1 MDIDD
6 KLGHRGRIKERLL
19 NSSPGQLADYEILE
33 ILLCMSQ
40 PRKDMKP
47 LAKQL
52 IREFGNLAH
61 VLCAKMDDLK
71 QISGIGMSILSGFRV
86 VHEAAS
92 RLIKDSFV
100 NNPILQSW
108 DGLINYC
115 KATMS
120 HLNIEQ
126 FRVVYLDQKNMVIAD
141 IVQNEGTIDHVNIYP
156 REIIKKAL
164 YLDASS
170 IILVHNHPSGHL
182 KPSKED
188 IGLTKEVIKACNAVN
203 ISVHDHIIIS
213 EKGYYSLKENKLI

>member
-19 NSSPGQLADYEILE
+19 NSHPGQLADYEILE

-52 IREFGNLAH
+52 IREFGSLAH

-71 QISGIGMSILSGFRV
+71 QISGIGISILSGFRV

-170 IILVHNHPSGHL
+170 IILVHNHPSGNL

-188 IGLTKEVIKACNAVN
+188 LGLTKEVIKACNGVN
-203 ISVHDHIIIS
+203 ILVHDHIIIS